1 MDFISLGENVAGF
14 VQHYEDTIN
23 DGVHTVTYTGIELK
37 GLAERRIVIPASG
50 EAYQHYYNKEPEYI
64 IAELLDKQIINP
76 TDTSRRIYGKIAPY
90 TSYHS
95 GITYDGRYQVLSE
108 EIIELATAYD
118 IGWCASIED
127 SAIVW
132 KVWNGIDRTAGQTEN
147 NRMMLDYGYGTMNNS
162 TLTVEN
168 TVPTYMIV
176 AGQGEGAERAIEELN
191 NGATGLNRIETFL
204 DARDIE
210 DDTLLPQRGQEK
222 LAEYGDNSSYTATLS
237 NQAIQQ
243 YRTEFD
249 LGDIGTVRDE
259 KLDGS
264 LDYRITSIEEVYEEH
279 QIMINVVFGYDKN
292 TLKDSIQRMNSKRD
306 ALLAVESYSG
316 GGSSGGGGCDC
327 DPITTSVDSNG
338 NVLIGGGCV
347 VTGTGGTDVDLS
359 KYATKEDIAAITP
372 SSIGAA
378 EKTHSHSLDTAAIL
392 NAFFPIGSA
401 YVTNTNKAPSFGGTW
416 TLTNKQ
422 YAYKYLT
429 SGFVSFNTDNVTA
442 GSTYAVIQGDCINL
456 RIDFKP
462 LTAWDDSSVEIG
474 TIDYAAIGIS
484 SGGNVTEHAL
494 ALSDGGQGY
503 AYVTLH
509 PSTGVLTCIDTMGVD
524 GSDTILANQTY
535 ILHLKLNIQ
544 ETQKDSAFC
553 DRFYW
558 KRTA

>member
-76 TDTSRRIYGKIAPY
+76 TNTSRRIYGSIAPY

-95 GITYDGRYQVLSE
+95 GITYDGRYQILSE

-127 SAIVW
+127 STIVW
-132 KVWNGIDRTAGQTEN
+132 KIWNGVDRTAGQTEN

-168 TVPTYMIV
+168 TVPTFMIV
-176 AGQGEGAERAIEELN
+176 AGQGEGANRAIEELN
-191 NGATGLNRIETFL
+191 NGATGLSRIETFL

-243 YRTEFD
+243 YRNEFD
-249 LGDIGTVRDE
+249 LGDIGTIRDE

-306 ALLAVESYSG
+306 ALLAVENYSG
-316 GGSSGGGGCDC
+316 GGSTGGGGCDC
-327 DPITTSVDSNG
+327 EPLTTTDDGAG
-338 NVLIGGGCV
+338 NVIVGGGCV
-347 VTGTGGTDVDLS
+347 STSGSTIVSGDANIHIGTDEPTDESNVWIDTDEPITSISGVDEATVDSMITSSLEP
-359 KYATKEDIAAITP
+359 YATKENVAAITP
-372 SSIGAA
+372 ATIGAA
-378 EKTHSHSLDTAAIL
+378 AAVHNHLMQSDGYIPINGNANDYWYPCVMWVSSNATAETIENL
-392 NAFFPIGSA
+392 PTPIAGRLWCFGS
-401 YVTNTNKAPSFGGTW
+401 NGEEH
-416 TLTNKQ
+416 
-422 YAYKYLT
+422 
-429 SGFVSFNTDNVTA
+429 
-442 GSTYAVIQGDCINL
+442 INL
-456 RIDFKP
+456 AAPWRYMTQIYLAIGNKIYIRS
-462 LTAWDDSSVEIG
+462 ANSNGSG
-474 TIDYAAIGIS
+474 TISIGGWYLI
-484 SGGNVTEHAL
+484 
-494 ALSDGGQGY
+494 
-503 AYVTLH
+503 
-509 PSTGVLTCIDTMGVD
+509 
-524 GSDTILANQTY
+524 
-535 ILHLKLNIQ
+535 NI
-544 ETQKDSAFC
+544 
-553 DRFYW
+553 
-558 KRTA
+558 TAV

>member
-132 KVWNGIDRTAGQTEN
+132 KIWNGVDRTAGQTEN

-191 NGATGLNRIETFL
+191 NGATGLSRIETFL

-249 LGDIGTVRDE
+249 LGDIGTIRDE

-306 ALLAVESYSG
+306 ALLAVESYAG

-327 DPITTSVDSNG
+327 EPLTITDNGAGLVTLKGGSDITEVEAATTISMKSLKLFNDDTLYNIVDGDAVHISAQTLSDIQKTQ
-338 NVLIGGGCV
+338 VLNN
-347 VTGTGGTDVDLS
+347 
-359 KYATKEDIAAITP
+359 
-372 SSIGAA
+372 IGAA
-378 EKTHSHSLDTAAIL
+378 AAGHSHTLSSLGAAAESHTHNSFEALPSGVITLENDTVANWGALKNGIS
-392 NAFFPIGSA
+392 NYGSSA
-401 YVTNTNKAPSFGGTW
+401 
-416 TLTNKQ
+416 TLTDKPNT
-422 YAYKYLT
+422 YGLVLNLT
-429 SGFVSFNTDNVTA
+429 NGLQEVHQLFLSQPNGHIFH
-442 GSTYAVIQGDCINL
+442 
-456 RIDFKP
+456 R
-462 LTAWDDSSVEIG
+462 
-474 TIDYAAIGIS
+474 
-484 SGGNVTEHAL
+484 GGNGSGWSGSWKALHDTGSVLYSSTEPT
-494 ALSDGGQGY
+494 GKFVGQ
-503 AYVTLH
+503 LW
-509 PSTGVLTCIDTMGVD
+509 
-524 GSDTILANQTY
+524 
-535 ILHLKLNIQ
+535 LKPI
-544 ETQKDSAFC
+544 
-553 DRFYW
+553 
-558 KRTA
+558 

>member
-76 TDTSRRIYGKIAPY
+76 TDTSRRIYGSIAPY

-127 SAIVW
+127 STIVW
-132 KVWNGIDRTAGQTEN
+132 KIWNGVDRTAGQTEN

-168 TVPTYMIV
+168 TVPTFMIV
-176 AGQGEGAERAIEELN
+176 AGQGEGADRSIEELN
-191 NGATGLNRIETFL
+191 NGATGLSRIETFL

-249 LGDIGTVRDE
+249 LGDIGTIRDE

-316 GGSSGGGGCDC
+316 GGSTGGGGCDC
-327 DPITTSVDSNG
+327 EPLTTTDDGAG
-338 NVLIGGGCV
+338 NVIVGGGCV
-347 VTGTGGTDVDLS
+347 TVTEGGT
-359 KYATKEDIAAITP
+359 
-372 SSIGAA
+372 SSIDN
-378 EKTHSHSLDTAAIL
+378 TTIL
-392 NAFFPIGSA
+392 NTFFPIGSI
-401 YVTNTNKAPSFGGTW
+401 YVTKTNSKPTFGGDW
-416 TLTNKQ
+416 TLINQ
-422 YAYKYLT
+422 SYAYKYLDA
-429 SGFVSFNTDNVTA
+429 GFVTFNTDNVTA
-442 GSTYAVIQGDCINL
+442 GAMYAVIQGDCINM

-462 LTAWDDSSVEIG
+462 LTAWDDNAVEIG
-474 TIDYAAIGIS
+474 TLNFAAIGVTNGVSI
-484 SGGNVTEHAL
+484 TEHAL

-503 AYVTLH
+503 AYVTVH
-509 PSTGVLTCIDTMGVD
+509 PTTGIITCIDTMGVD
-524 GSDTILANQTY
+524 GGDTIQAEQTFS
-535 ILHLKLNIQ
+535 LHLKYNVLNTRKLD
-544 ETQKDSAFC
+544 EFC

-558 KRTA
+558 ERTA

>member
-1 MDFISLGENVAGF
+1 
-14 VQHYEDTIN
+14 
-23 DGVHTVTYTGIELK
+23 
-37 GLAERRIVIPASG
+37 
-50 EAYQHYYNKEPEYI
+50 
-64 IAELLDKQIINP
+64 LLDKQIINP
-76 TDTSRRIYGKIAPY
+76 TDTSRRIYGSIAPY

-127 SAIVW
+127 STIVW
-132 KVWNGIDRTAGQTEN
+132 KIWNGVDRTAGQTEN

-168 TVPTYMIV
+168 TVPTFMIV
-176 AGQGEGAERAIEELN
+176 AGQGEGADRSIEELN
-191 NGATGLNRIETFL
+191 NGATGLSRIETFL

-249 LGDIGTVRDE
+249 LGDIGTIRDE

-316 GGSSGGGGCDC
+316 GGSTGGGGCDC
-327 DPITTSVDSNG
+327 EPLTTTDDGAG
-338 NVLIGGGCV
+338 NVIVGGGCV
-347 VTGTGGTDVDLS
+347 TGGDGTTVDLS
-359 KYATKEDIAAITP
+359 EYAKTTYVDYKIGVSLEPYATKESVAAITP

-378 EKTHSHSLDTAAIL
+378 EASHNHLRSYDGYIEANDDLNNHWYVCEKFITA
-392 NAFFPIGSA
+392 NAVAETIANMPCAFAGRLICFDGNNPNR
-401 YVTNTNKAPSFGGTW
+401 TE
-416 TLTNKQ
+416 L
-422 YAYKYLT
+422 
-429 SGFVSFNTDNVTA
+429 A
-442 GSTYAVIQGDCINL
+442 GSTWGNFLQYY
-456 RIDFKP
+456 
-462 LTAWDDSSVEIG
+462 
-474 TIDYAAIGIS
+474 IDYYGEVYKRRANTNG
-484 SGGNVTEHAL
+484 SGEITYTSWVKF
-494 ALSDGGQGY
+494 
-503 AYVTLH
+503 
-509 PSTGVLTCIDTMGVD
+509 ST
-524 GSDTILANQTY
+524 
-535 ILHLKLNIQ
+535 
-544 ETQKDSAFC
+544 
-553 DRFYW
+553 
-558 KRTA
+558 TAV